1 MSYKFL
7 KSVKFIKSMFP
18 AGTFFRITEA
28 TDGKYV
34 YNCLTYYFLHFL
46 ATTLSFPGFTFETG

>member
-34 YNCLTYYFLHFL
+34 YNCLSFLVVDNI
-46 ATTLSFPGFTFETG
+46 FEKK

>member
-18 AGTFFRITEA
+18 AGTFFRSSW
-28 TDGKYV
+28 
-34 YNCLTYYFLHFL
+34 
-46 ATTLSFPGFTFETG
+46 TLQALGVKHNKDKS

>member
-18 AGTFFRITEA
+18 AGTFFR
-28 TDGKYV
+28 
-34 YNCLTYYFLHFL
+34 
-46 ATTLSFPGFTFETG
+46 TLQALGVKHNKDKS

>member
-34 YNCLTYYFLHFL
+34 YNCLT
-46 ATTLSFPGFTFETG
+46 SFRVKGICQK